1 MSNGSYNI
9 DRIDQIY
16 TVLQAQGYLGTK
28 EDLIRQMGQTDDFNR
43 IMTVMNSAG
52 FKGDERDLIYLSGI
66 NPKKKESA
74 FSSDYVAGLESLT
87 GDSSFEPVQDI
98 ESARKQAEE
107 NRSGYLS
114 SLFGEAQDPYEMMA
128 TMSAEETGRGREYTP
143 EDIQELY
150 ETDTQSVIEA
160 YSTEG
165 SAPSEYQ
172 ANQREYFIFKE
183 TQKWLQ
189 GRGVLGNAL
198 SAQER
203 EAFSKEIFD
212 TLKDT
217 PLFTGTSVTTEDI
230 NDVMLSA
237 GLIVDRAELSTSK
250 ENLKTSII
258 ANEFG
263 IGKYTNEQVQAL
275 PEVEDEEGMSMPF
288 YESQLGNINSAYVP
302 QTDEELAAIQPNMP
316 EKINTFEKASD
327 YYDRRNIEFSEDKYK
342 QIAGYW
348 NARNEVVQAEDGK
361 KAAISELEAF
371 VDRLN
376 TAVTEEERQEVQA
389 DLASRRTD
397 IINTYNEAN
406 EVLGLERRAYNIS
419 ELIGQVALDQV
430 AMESDM
436 ALQVYK
442 TSGEFLGRQLEEDLI
457 APNLF
462 KTVGMV
468 FSGAL
473 NFVDAALDATPEDS
487 VLNIFGDAVV
497 PSFQEFYAG
506 ILDVDTDQAPT
517 FGELSAGISQANN
530 LKKGLTLEQI
540 QRGVFGQKF
549 GDEYARV
556 AMFSSMVGEAIPQ
569 IGLQIAGLAT
579 GATELT
585 LLSFALGS
593 AGSTIEDLNQ
603 NSNLTAGEKL
613 AFGTLAGGVEYVSE
627 KLFMKAELGSADA
640 IRKAVGLKPLA
651 GRGGKALLWGTV
663 PAEKGVLL
671 QAKNVFDR
679 VTTNRAFR
687 FLEEGIE
694 EGLVSVADQGLR
706 NYAERL
712 ALDRE
717 IEDIQKK
724 IETPGIASEVQDR
737 LEKSIA
743 AKEIQKAQLSVSW
756 GQVADSFVVGVAAG
770 GIQTGIVRAPSYVA
784 SKFRLKDQIRLQNR
798 YEELSEQFKN
808 ATTKEERDDIKG
820 KMLAVQEEQH
830 RVAARD
836 LSFLANVSDE
846 DAEAIFGHNQDITG
860 ARKEAQKLRA
870 LLAQAKAA
878 NNKAAVATYEAQIK
892 LLQNQIKE
900 SFKKKFEIESKYAQN
915 ENSVD
920 IALEDPEVQAV
931 IREVGS
937 TDPDITE
944 YGRVGRGNSV
954 ELTSENAGS
963 VIDRIIA
970 SGKIVTTAFSNRED
984 IIRGLQNIKNIIAT
998 VTEAGTGGKVFLH
1011 GTTKAY
1017 EKATGQRV
1025 ARGVHVV
1032 YKRKDDGTVQS
1043 AEVHLFL
1050 PALQANTPY
1059 HEAFHQATLQNE
1071 NQDDTRAG
1079 TRRLAATLARL
1090 VPNIEVFSRFIAGY
1104 LPEEQRSVLALA
1116 EADPAMQR
1124 KLLMQIVSENDTA
1137 ADELLTEIKSL
1148 ITSGTLSIEFK
1159 AGLISG
1165 LKEFVS
1171 RTFGTSFKDPKLKA
1185 VVAAIDAAT
1194 QTMAGGEAVA
1204 DTEAII
1210 EAGLRLEEGPTAI
1223 DEEEG
1228 AVLEAQVDEDGNSV
1242 QPGLDSQESVTEEGL
1257 PVDPAQ
1263 VQAKKQAINVAG
1275 TYMANQPRVDIGKL
1289 LSDFKVENNRNPVV
1303 WVWMADQLK
1312 RGTYSNP
1319 DTGVEAEVL
1328 GGIGFSTDQQNQDND
1343 VVWASGLSP
1352 KTLNDRVGRADY
1364 IFLMSGSPKSAHN
1377 FSKGTS
1383 KVLIQEIE
1391 AGMKRNIGKTF
1402 GGVEIVEGS
1411 FDEFV
1416 QITNSLLKDKT
1427 ETKKWMGVLKA
1438 LNSRGK
1444 DVVDHPSR
1452 KTFVQNMLHQGMGVK
1467 PSLEFHTFLHDELG
1481 VPKQDVFNQL
1491 LRDEYLAQIDAQ
1503 TGDIVGVLEPTGI
1516 QEDSDVHDTYQHSI
1530 LGKFVGTPTSLFNVV
1545 DIVPTEIVQQ
1555 LAKAGAD
1562 IAALTKSALIKT
1574 IAGDVGGVFSESQ
1587 IDLIRSS
1594 IESLSD
1600 ADTTVES
1607 VTKRQGIVSTVAD
1620 IMTEPGFTLKQ
1631 VGRGKKKKLVLEKSD
1646 QIRLFKPKKEEVL
1659 KVLEDS
1665 GMTKKDAEETYKKA
1679 VQFARGRRVGRTEQG
1694 KVVSKI
1700 RREKNKLSN
1709 EAKKLRE
1716 DLDALK
1722 NKVSTV
1728 QQFIREARK
1737 LIKDRMAKDK
1747 GASKV
1752 FTVKQ
1757 LTEFFKVMSQLSR
1770 SSAKKLKG
1778 NELEYIDAH
1787 LDKLAAIFDEQDAK
1801 GAMERHLKNLQTIR
1815 QFQSTLKRKSKQ
1827 RDFTTYADLALA
1839 LSRIKASLIP
1849 LEELEAFMDL
1859 LNTVNNNMRRGR
1871 FAKDE
1876 EGNLVFNATQ
1886 LNEVKGLQAQLDA
1899 FKAIEQAQQQAEL
1912 RAKAERAVERKLL
1925 KGEETTFEEEYE
1937 AILKKFFES
1946 RLSATQK
1953 RVNKMAEKLGLDPRD
1968 VDDLETIYLELAKEE
1983 KALVDLKKSLII
1995 DEGIMPLLL
2004 FNAEAILADPGFR
2017 LILGL
2022 PQNANIEDDEVFN
2035 KIRKRL
2041 DKLEKHH
2048 LLAIEFK
2055 LNDYLVNGRTFGL
2068 GYLAALTKGRINY
2081 ADKIKELTDRGIS
2094 SKRTAVLGV
2103 LDNLSSLLRN
2113 LFRVSNRDI
2122 ARIKVAIGLQDVIMS
2137 INAFEQRHLETAN
2150 ALIDKVDEINK
2161 KFSLKGKTDITSKLS
2176 EAISQIYSM
2185 SRQMPKEFV
2194 EEARAASRT
2203 QEEFEQRLAEKK
2215 AAWYKALRDSMRAT
2229 IEDIEQNE
2237 SAVQETIDQFKEAFD
2252 FLFTGE
2258 ATLEALQNRVQTGR
2272 PEVVEMVDFMV
2283 EMHERARPDLEIFAE
2298 RFLGKELS
2306 ILENYTPFQVR
2317 KTSKD
2322 EDVESVMALR
2332 NALVSRMQA
2341 SSRGGVQKTPG
2352 ATFERE
2358 QRAVGGDAILG
2369 LNFIEINHDTL
2380 RENALIT
2387 TALGDILAMEYAF
2400 GTEAFGNLVKDEA
2413 AGQLKQYVR
2422 DFLQVETQSEPF
2434 IFSSRVRVGDK
2445 VLFNPVEGLRLA
2457 AVVGAFGSIF
2467 VQVVKQGTV
2476 GLATFM
2482 NMRSISSMMYF
2493 IQESTSI
2500 LALTFVGTDIEGK
2513 RRVLSDPTVKLPGDK
2528 FELLKR
2534 SAAFLRDYR
2543 AGNIDPFQGNVNFD
2557 RSRMRRLRDT
2567 FTNKSL
2573 WALTTT
2579 DKAVAVAS
2587 FFAYYADFLI
2597 EQGIVTSA
2605 SDIDWT
2611 SEAANANAEA
2621 LAYAD
2626 NMLEKDQNTSSA
2638 RMAAAIYKKAGGAGR
2653 SLMQAF
2659 FPFQSFAIN
2668 TKRSLTADVG
2678 RLLMGED
2685 LQARKDGAK
2694 GFAATMSSLFAFHI
2708 ASKMTLALFNEIV
2721 KQAMGDDDDEE
2732 KEFDVVQMLKE
2743 SGVSAVV
2750 DALPVPSI
2758 GMVDDNVRDAF
2769 NYYVFFNEADYDIPG
2784 LEKEDKFA
2792 LFKKY
2797 GGAVPTYGDSYADM
2811 AQNEKEPGAR
2821 ALYSLLG
2828 LTGPAG
2834 QKFRDITTAIDRL
2847 NRDGKSYTTSSGSER
2862 FVRPEDQEHMQ
2873 ISTVLRATLHGA
2885 NLVGLGVKE
2894 LEYFAKAMDDM
2905 PMNRSL
2911 TSEEEAAAYEF
2922 VTQAFSEDPELQAY
2936 LEAGEEIGIDK
2947 LMRILKM
2954 QAESDLTTLDKNI
2967 STSKFKSA
2975 LKPAVAEK
2983 LLQNMMP
2990 EQYSK
2995 HANEMRRLSKES
3007 SKKIAS
3013 VLKAKE
3019 REMTEEEYNAYFN
3032 FAFFYLG
3039 IKSEAGLES
3048 ILTEK
3053 AFATP

>member
-1 MSNGSYNI
+1 
-9 DRIDQIY
+9 
-16 TVLQAQGYLGTK
+16 
-28 EDLIRQMGQTDDFNR
+28 
-43 IMTVMNSAG
+43 
-52 FKGDERDLIYLSGI
+52 
-66 NPKKKESA
+66 
-74 FSSDYVAGLESLT
+74 
-87 GDSSFEPVQDI
+87 
-98 ESARKQAEE
+98 
-107 NRSGYLS
+107 
-114 SLFGEAQDPYEMMA
+114 
-128 TMSAEETGRGREYTP
+128 
-143 EDIQELY
+143 
-150 ETDTQSVIEA
+150 
-160 YSTEG
+160 
-165 SAPSEYQ
+165 
-172 ANQREYFIFKE
+172 
-183 TQKWLQ
+183 
-189 GRGVLGNAL
+189 
-198 SAQER
+198 
-203 EAFSKEIFD
+203 
-212 TLKDT
+212 
-217 PLFTGTSVTTEDI
+217 
-230 NDVMLSA
+230 
-237 GLIVDRAELSTSK
+237 
-250 ENLKTSII
+250 
-258 ANEFG
+258 
-263 IGKYTNEQVQAL
+263 
-275 PEVEDEEGMSMPF
+275 
-288 YESQLGNINSAYVP
+288 
-302 QTDEELAAIQPNMP
+302 
-316 EKINTFEKASD
+316 
-327 YYDRRNIEFSEDKYK
+327 
-342 QIAGYW
+342 
-348 NARNEVVQAEDGK
+348 
-361 KAAISELEAF
+361 
-371 VDRLN
+371 
-376 TAVTEEERQEVQA
+376 
-389 DLASRRTD
+389 
-397 IINTYNEAN
+397 
-406 EVLGLERRAYNIS
+406 
-419 ELIGQVALDQV
+419 
-430 AMESDM
+430 
-436 ALQVYK
+436 
-442 TSGEFLGRQLEEDLI
+442 
-457 APNLF
+457 
-462 KTVGMV
+462 
-468 FSGAL
+468 
-473 NFVDAALDATPEDS
+473 
-487 VLNIFGDAVV
+487 
-497 PSFQEFYAG
+497 
-506 ILDVDTDQAPT
+506 
-517 FGELSAGISQANN
+517 
-530 LKKGLTLEQI
+530 
-540 QRGVFGQKF
+540 
-549 GDEYARV
+549 
-556 AMFSSMVGEAIPQ
+556 
-569 IGLQIAGLAT
+569 
-579 GATELT
+579 
-585 LLSFALGS
+585 
-593 AGSTIEDLNQ
+593 LNQ

-613 AFGTLAGGVEYVSE
+613 AFGTLAGGVEYLSE

-671 QAKNVFDR
+671 QAKNVFDK
-679 VTTNRAFR
+679 VTTNRAFK

-756 GQVADSFVVGVAAG
+756 AQVADSFVVGVAAG
-770 GIQTGIVRAPSYVA
+770 GVQTSIVRAPSYVA

-808 ATTKEERDDIKG
+808 ATTKEERDEVKR
-820 KMLAVQEEQH
+820 KMLDVQEEQH

-860 ARKEAQKLRA
+860 ARKEAQKLRG

-878 NNKAAVATYEAQIK
+878 NNKAAVSTYEAQIN

-970 SGKIVTTAFSNRED
+970 SGKIVTTRFSNREQ

-1017 EKATGQRV
+1017 EKATGERF

-1050 PALQANTPY
+1050 PALEANTPY

-1071 NQDDTRAG
+1071 NQEDTKAG

-1090 VPNIEVFSRFIAGY
+1090 IPNIDVFSRFIAAY

-1124 KLLMQIVSENDTA
+1124 KLLMQIVAENDTA

-1148 ITSGTLSIEFK
+1148 ITSGTLSIDFK

-1194 QTMAGGEAVA
+1194 QAMARGEAVA

-1210 EAGLRLEEGPTAI
+1210 EAGLRLQEGPTAI

-1275 TYMANQPRVDIGKL
+1275 TYMANQPTVDIASL
-1289 LSDFKVENNRNPVV
+1289 LSDFKAENNRNPVV

-1319 DTGVEAEVL
+1319 DTGVEAQVL

-1416 QITNSLLKDKT
+1416 QITNSLLKTKT

-1481 VPKQDVFNQL
+1481 VPKQDVFNRL
-1491 LRDEYLAQIDAQ
+1491 LRDEYLEKIDAQ

-1516 QEDSDVHDTYQHSI
+1516 QEDSDAHDTYQHSI

-1562 IAALTKSALIKT
+1562 IAALSKPALIKT

-1587 IDLIRSS
+1587 IDLTRNS

-1631 VGRGKKKKLVLEKSD
+1631 VGRGKKKKLVLEKTD

-1665 GMTKKDAEETYKKA
+1665 GMSKKDAEETYKKA

-1700 RREKNKLSN
+1700 RREKNKLST

-1716 DLDALK
+1716 ELDALK

-1787 LDKLAAIFDEQDAK
+1787 LDKLAAIFDEQDAR

-1849 LEELEAFMDL
+1849 LEELEAFMNL

-1876 EGNLVFNATQ
+1876 EGNLVFDATQ

-1899 FKAIEQAQQQAEL
+1899 FKAIEQAQQQAQL

-1953 RVNKMAEKLGLDPRD
+1953 RVNKMAEKLGLDPRN

-1995 DEGIMPLLL
+1995 DEGIMPLML

-2017 LILGL
+2017 LIMGL

-2035 KIRKRL
+2035 KVRKRL

-2048 LLAIEFK
+2048 LLAIEYK

-2081 ADKIKELTDRGIS
+2081 ADKITKLTERGIS

-2122 ARIKVAIGLQDVIMS
+2122 ARIKVAIGLQDVIMA

-2150 ALIDKVDEINK
+2150 ALQEKIDEINK

-2176 EAISQIYSM
+2176 QALSQIYSM

-2203 QEEFEQRLAEKK
+2203 QEDFEQRLAEKQ
-2215 AAWYKALRDSMRAT
+2215 AAWYKALRDSMQAT

-2283 EMHERARPDLEIFAE
+2283 DLHERARPDLEIFAE
-2298 RFLGKELS
+2298 RFLGKELGV
-2306 ILENYTPFQVR
+2306 LDNYTPFQVR

-2341 SSRGGVQKTPG
+2341 SSKGGVQKTPG

-2358 QRAVGGDAILG
+2358 QRAVGGEAILG
-2369 LNFIEINHDTL
+2369 LNFIDINHNTL

-2413 AGQLKQYVR
+2413 GGQLKQYVR

-2434 IFSSRVRVGDK
+2434 IFRSRVRVGGK
-2445 VLFNPVEGLRLA
+2445 ALLNPIESLRAA

-2493 IQESTSI
+2493 MQESASI

-2513 RRVLSDPTVKLPGDK
+2513 RKVLSDPTVKLPGDK

-2543 AGNIDPFQGNVNFD
+2543 AGNIDPFQGNTNFD

-2597 EQGIVTSA
+2597 EQGVVTSA

-2611 SEAANANAEA
+2611 NEAANPNAEA

-2638 RMAAAIYKKAGGAGR
+2638 RMAAAIYKRDGGAGR

-2659 FPFQSFAIN
+2659 FPYQSFAIN
-2668 TKRSLTADVG
+2668 TKRSLTSDVG
-2678 RLLMGED
+2678 RLLMGVD
-2685 LQARKDGAK
+2685 AQARKDGLR

-2708 ASKMTLALFNEIV
+2708 ASKMTMALFNEIV

-2732 KEFDVVQMLKE
+2732 KEFDAVQMLKE
-2743 SGVSAVV
+2743 SGVSAAV

-2769 NYYVFFNEADYDIPG
+2769 NYHLFFNEADYDIPG

-2811 AQNEKEPGAR
+2811 AKNEKEPGAR
-2821 ALYSLLG
+2821 ALYTLLG

-2834 QKFRDITTAIDRL
+2834 QKFRDITTSIDRL
-2847 NRDGKSYTTSSGSER
+2847 KRDGKSYTTNSGSER

-2894 LEYFAKAMDDM
+2894 LDYFAKAMDDM

-2922 VTQAFSEDPELQAY
+2922 VTQAFSDDPELQAY
-2936 LEAGEEIGIDK
+2936 LEAGEDIGVDK

-2967 STSKFKSA
+2967 SVSKFKSA

-2983 LLQNMMP
+2983 LLQNIMP
-2990 EQYSK
+2990 EQYSQ